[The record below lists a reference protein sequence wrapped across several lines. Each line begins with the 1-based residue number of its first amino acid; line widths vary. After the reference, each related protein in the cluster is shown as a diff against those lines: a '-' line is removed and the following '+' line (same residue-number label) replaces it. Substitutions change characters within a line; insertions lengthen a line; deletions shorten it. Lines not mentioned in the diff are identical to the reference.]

1 MEQGDSEQNKTE
13 EPTPFKLKRAR
24 ERGVVARGIDLGFFA
39 ALCGL
44 AMYAIIAGDDSI
56 AAIGQSMRLALA
68 VAPMALEPNQAIET
82 AAALYWPAFQI
93 VAAMAVTIMMLVAL
107 FEIVQVRGIV
117 FTAKPLKPD
126 FSRINPAK
134 GLKRLFSMRMLK
146 ETLKSIIK
154 LAAYGAA
161 GYLALKYA
169 FDTYARS
176 IDTAPRLGEAMHGA
190 SLRLLFMFIL
200 VALFVAIIDQVISRR
215 EFLKQMRMSRGEL
228 TREHKEREGEPRMKQ
243 KRKQLHAEFASQARS
258 FGSLKGSDMLIV
270 NPQHYA
276 IALAY
281 DSKRMDAPR
290 VTAKARNLHALEL
303 KRRAAL
309 LSIAVFEQPELAR
322 ALYKAC
328 DRGDAVP
335 ASRYR
340 DVADLY
346 LQLMRDRAGK
356 DADAGRA

>member
-1 MEQGDSEQNKTE
+1 
-13 EPTPFKLKRAR
+13 
-24 ERGVVARGIDLGFFA
+24 
-39 ALCGL
+39 
-44 AMYAIIAGDDSI
+44 
-56 AAIGQSMRLALA
+56 
-68 VAPMALEPNQAIET
+68 
-82 AAALYWPAFQI
+82 
-93 VAAMAVTIMMLVAL
+93 
-107 FEIVQVRGIV
+107 
-117 FTAKPLKPD
+117 
-126 FSRINPAK
+126 
-134 GLKRLFSMRMLK
+134 
-146 ETLKSIIK
+146 
-154 LAAYGAA
+154 
-161 GYLALKYA
+161 
-169 FDTYARS
+169 
-176 IDTAPRLGEAMHGA
+176 
-190 SLRLLFMFIL
+190 LRLLFMFIL